1 MRLAWPH
8 FMSRH
13 QPRLP
18 EDRRVLEEVIFAHY
32 RRDPR
37 IRTVLFVGCDS
48 YTAHYQ
54 KRHFGSHE
62 YWTLDAQPAQ
72 RRFGARQHVTARLE
86 SLATHFPARFF
97 DLIICNGVYGW
108 GLNRREDC
116 ERAFAQCAACL
127 ADSGQLLLGWNDLPK
142 WDPAPL
148 AEVRSLE
155 LLAEDTFLPLGTC
168 RYVTDTAYRHTYN
181 FYRNRAA

>member
-1 MRLAWPH
+1 MRLAWH
-8 FMSRH
+8 R
-13 QPRLP
+13 QRLP
-18 EDRRVLEEVIFAHY
+18 EDRRVLEEVIFVQY

-37 IRTVLFVGCDS
+37 VRTVLFVGCAS

-54 KRHFGSHE
+54 DRHFASHD
-62 YWTLDAQPAQ
+62 YWTLDAELAQ

-86 SLATHFPARFF
+86 TLTTHFPLRYF

-116 ERAFAQCAACL
+116 EIAFAQCAACL
-127 ADSGQLLLGWNDLPK
+127 ADGGQLVLGWNDLPK

-148 AEVRSLE
+148 AEVRSLAE
-155 LLAEDTFLPLGTC
+155 FAEDMFPPLGTC
-168 RYVTDTAYRHTYN
+168 RYVTGTPYRHTYN
-181 FYRNRAA
+181 FYRIRAL